1 MFLPGLLIDMGA
13 PPAEFRGVAAVA
25 LVRRHELDAAVTVLV
40 VVPIHERHHPFTGL
54 CLSGERPVW
63 VVRLVFD
70 RAEQGFRVGIVIRH
84 PWPGERTQQPA
95 RCQLH
100 RRARLPNR
108 RRTSLRSGHRCQRQ
122 CRRGPQA
129 PKHEGFQD

>member
-1 MFLPGLLIDMGA
+1 MFLPGLLIDVGA

-40 VVPIHERHHPFTGL
+40 VEPIH
-54 CLSGERPVW
+54 
-63 VVRLVFD
+63 
-70 RAEQGFRVGIVIRH
+70 
-84 PWPGERTQQPA
+84 ERTQQPA

-108 RRTSLRSGHRCQRQ
+108 RRTALRSGHRCRRQ
-122 CRRGPQA
+122 YRRGPQA